1 MRCSRRNTSNV
12 PTPCYA
18 MARYNSTTQNGTNIR
33 NFCYFGLTRL
43 ALGLSMPGSYT
54 FAPISEKLS
63 RMGHEVFARIR
74 NTLIL
79 GLGSHS
85 HSNRFSLSWL
95 AQRACNIYALSVG
108 YSTFTLKTLQRRHCE
123 VANSAR
129 GWGAFYL
136 NRITVSIA

>member
-18 MARYNSTTQNGTNIR
+18 MARYKSTTRNETNVH

-79 GLGSHS
+79 GLVFSPTLLFPLAPPQLVFSPGEK
-85 HSNRFSLSWL
+85 RRSLSPMGSM
-95 AQRACNIYALSVG
+95 A
-108 YSTFTLKTLQRRHCE
+108 YSRWDLFE
-123 VANSAR
+123 VVRS
-129 GWGAFYL
+129 WPP
-136 NRITVSIA
+136 RIS